1 MKLNRK
7 GYTLIELLAVV
18 VVIGLILGFATFG
31 IIKAYNNSKGKASD
45 ISEGSIIDAGET
57 YANEKTNDENY
68 WKNIIDKEEK
78 YFCVTIEELMNK
90 GLLDKKANIK
100 SDKFNIHS
108 YVLVKKNKVTS
119 VNSNGEI
126 LTDINSDDYKVCSGS
141 ISDEKI
147 ISYPKLDKGDSYTD
161 EIDAPFSDAITDSED
176 EITDR
181 VCMYGDSSANIKET
195 GTIEGNDCKLLGL
208 KQNSIYYLRVC
219 MKTSRGNY
227 LCSNTESRTT
237 KKIKEP
243 IITINNNVNI
253 EYKNDGINGEAG
265 YYFNSMIK
273 GTSNKDVQECTL
285 SNNIFTCQ
293 DGNTKEIKGFTWYKT
308 LDNNINITH
317 TENGNGKITAR
328 TLDKSNNMAE
338 AVKEISVYKIVFKK
352 GTADTIGGVA
362 TDIEKL
368 CTAEKSKT
376 CSVTSPSI
384 EKNGYEIIG
393 WNTSNSATT
402 SSWNVNT
409 SKSISA
415 NSTYYPITK
424 LNTYTVSYNANG
436 GSGAPASQ
444 TKTTNNNLTLSSVKP
459 TRVGY
464 TFQGWGTSSSATT
477 ATYQPGGTYSDN
489 KSITLYAVWKINK
502 VNIKFSTNSGTVQTS
517 STNASGKIYKWKQ
530 DSSGVVSRTAANG
543 STYSNP
549 FFTLKYGSSTDRDGL
564 PNYNNSKYLNIT
576 KTGHNAISGQEWK
589 CLSGCTLNGKVFNQ
603 ATVYKA
609 SDFCDA
615 SKGDCTVTLGV
626 NWVAST
632 YTITLDSQGAT
643 SSGTTKV
650 YYQYNTTKTING
662 TVCYYYTNSTLTNC
676 LSNGYNITKPTKTN
690 HTFSGYYTG
699 TNGSGTNYV
708 NSSGTFINNVYK
720 TTGNRT
726 LYAKWTVST
735 KNMYVNSDIGLNC
748 RLSPSTS
755 GTIKTAFVCGALITV
770 NADPTNGWYYVP
782 DSSCYS
788 SGEYLSTKKP
798 TNCPSSGGGSTG
810 GGTAGCGALCNC
822 KDGKIQLIGDCTDG
836 KAAPILKNYTCKNG
850 YLYTKGGAK
859 ACQ

>member
-1 MKLNRK
+1 MKLNKK
-7 GYTLIELLAVV
+7 GYTRIELLVV
-18 VVIGLILGFATFG
+18 IVVIGLILGFATFG

-68 WKNIIDKEEK
+68 WKNIIDKEDK

-237 KKIKEP
+237 KKIKDP

-265 YYFNSMIK
+265 YYFNSTIK

-376 CSVTSPSI
+376 CSVTSPSV

-409 SKSISA
+409 SKSIST

-517 STNASGKIYKWKQ
+517 STNASGNIYKWKQ

-549 FFTLKYGSSTDRDGL
+549 FFTLNYGSSTDRDGL
-564 PNYNNSKYLNIT
+564 PNYNNLKYLNIT

-726 LYAKWTVST
+726 LYAKWTLNT
-735 KNMYVNSDIGLNC
+735 KKMYVNDINGLYC
-748 RLSPSTS
+748 MSKSGGGERIRLFS
-755 GTIKTAFVCGALITV
+755 CGDVITV
-770 NADPTNGWYYVP
+770 KANSEPNGWYYVP
-782 DSSCYS
+782 NLGCYS
-788 SGEYLSTKKP
+788 SGEYLSDTL
-798 TNCPSSGGGSTG
+798 TVNCSGGTPSGS
-810 GGTAGCGALCNC
+810 GCGIPCSCNGE
-822 KDGKIQLIGDCTDG
+822 DLVFSSSCTADQ
-836 KAAPILKNYTCKNG
+836 KSYYMKKYYCRNG
-850 YLYTKGGAK
+850 YVYNRDNNQIASGCA
-859 ACQ
+859 

>member
-1 MKLNRK
+1 MKLNKK
-7 GYTLIELLAVV
+7 GYTLIELLVV
-18 VVIGLILGFATFG
+18 IVVIGLILGFATFG

-90 GLLDKKANIK
+90 GLLDKKADIK

-237 KKIKEP
+237 KKIKDP

-436 GSGAPASQ
+436 GSRAPASQ

-549 FFTLKYGSSTDRDGL
+549 FFTLKYGSSTNSDGL

-589 CLSGCTLNGKVFNQ
+589 CLSGCTLSGKVFNQ

-726 LYAKWTVST
+726 LYAKWTLNT
-735 KNMYVNSDIGLNC
+735 KKMYVNDINGLYC
-748 RLSPSTS
+748 MSKS
-755 GTIKTAFVCGALITV
+755 GGGERIKLFSCGDVITV
-770 NADPTNGWYYVP
+770 KANSEPNGWYYVP
-782 DSSCYS
+782 NLGCYS
-788 SGEYLSTKKP
+788 SGEYLSDTL
-798 TNCPSSGGGSTG
+798 TVNCSGGTPSGSGCGIPCSCNGEYLVFSSGC
-810 GGTAGCGALCNC
+810 TADQKSYYMKKYYCR
-822 KDGKIQLIGDCTDG
+822 
-836 KAAPILKNYTCKNG
+836 NG
-850 YLYTKGGAK
+850 YVYNRDNNQIASGCA
-859 ACQ
+859 

>member
-1 MKLNRK
+1 MKLNKK
-7 GYTLIELLAVV
+7 GYTLIELLVV
-18 VVIGLILGFATFG
+18 IVVIGLILGFATFG

-237 KKIKEP
+237 KKIKDP

-265 YYFNSMIK
+265 YYFNSTIK

-376 CSVTSPSI
+376 CSVTSPSV

-436 GSGAPASQ
+436 GSRAPASQ

-549 FFTLKYGSSTDRDGL
+549 FFTLNYGSSTNSDGL
-564 PNYNNSKYLNIT
+564 PNYNNLKYLNII

-589 CLSGCTLNGKVFNQ
+589 CLSGCTLSGKVFNQ

-676 LSNGYNITKPTKTN
+676 LSNGYDITKPTKTN

-726 LYAKWTVST
+726 LYAKWTLNT
-735 KNMYVNSDIGLNC
+735 KKMYVNDINGLYC
-748 RLSPSTS
+748 MSKS
-755 GTIKTAFVCGALITV
+755 GGGERIKLFSCGDVITV
-770 NADPTNGWYYVP
+770 KANSEPNGWYYVP
-782 DSSCYS
+782 NLGCYS
-788 SGEYLSTKKP
+788 SGEYLSDTL
-798 TNCPSSGGGSTG
+798 TVNCSGGTPSGSGCGIPCSCNGEYLVFSSGC
-810 GGTAGCGALCNC
+810 TADQKSYYMKKYYCR
-822 KDGKIQLIGDCTDG
+822 
-836 KAAPILKNYTCKNG
+836 NG
-850 YLYTKGGAK
+850 YVYNRDNNQIASGCA
-859 ACQ
+859 

>member
-1 MKLNRK
+1 MKLNKK
-7 GYTLIELLAVV
+7 GYTLIELLVV
-18 VVIGLILGFATFG
+18 IVVIGLILGFATFG

-265 YYFNSMIK
+265 YYFNSTIK

-293 DGNTKEIKGFTWYKT
+293 DVNTKEIKGFTWYKT

-352 GTADTIGGVA
+352 GTADTIDGVA

-477 ATYQPGGTYSDN
+477 ATYQPGGTYSNN

-549 FFTLKYGSSTDRDGL
+549 FFTLNYGSSTNSDGL

-589 CLSGCTLNGKVFNQ
+589 CLSGCTLSGKVFNQ

-726 LYAKWTVST
+726 LYAKWTLNT
-735 KNMYVNSDIGLNC
+735 KKMYVNDINGLYC
-748 RLSPSTS
+748 MSKS
-755 GTIKTAFVCGALITV
+755 GGGERIKLFSCGDVITV
-770 NADPTNGWYYVP
+770 KANSEPNGWYYVP
-782 DSSCYS
+782 NLGCYS
-788 SGEYLSTKKP
+788 SGEYLSDTL
-798 TNCPSSGGGSTG
+798 TVNCSGGTPSGS
-810 GGTAGCGALCNC
+810 GCGIPCSCN
-822 KDGKIQLIGDCTDG
+822 GEYLVFSSSCTAEQ
-836 KAAPILKNYTCKNG
+836 KSYYMKKYYCRNG
-850 YLYTKGGAK
+850 YVYNRDNNQIASGCA
-859 ACQ
+859 

>member
-1 MKLNRK
+1 MKLNKK
-7 GYTLIELLAVV
+7 GYTLIELLVV
-18 VVIGLILGFATFG
+18 IVVIGLILGFATFG

-237 KKIKEP
+237 KKIKDP

-273 GTSNKDVQECTL
+273 GTSDKDVQECIL

-517 STNASGKIYKWKQ
+517 STNASGNIYKWKQ

-690 HTFSGYYTG
+690 YTFSGYYTG

-726 LYAKWTVST
+726 LYAKWTLNT
-735 KNMYVNSDIGLNC
+735 KKMYVNDINGLYC
-748 RLSPSTS
+748 MSKS
-755 GTIKTAFVCGALITV
+755 GGGERIKLFSCGDVITV
-770 NADPTNGWYYVP
+770 KANSEPNGWYYVP
-782 DSSCYS
+782 NLGCYS
-788 SGEYLSTKKP
+788 SGEYLSDTL
-798 TNCPSSGGGSTG
+798 TVNCSGGTPSGSGCGIPCSCNGEYLVFSSGC
-810 GGTAGCGALCNC
+810 TADQKSYYMKKYYCR
-822 KDGKIQLIGDCTDG
+822 
-836 KAAPILKNYTCKNG
+836 NG
-850 YLYTKGGAK
+850 YVYNRDNNQIASGCA
-859 ACQ
+859 

>member
-1 MKLNRK
+1 MKLNKK
-7 GYTLIELLAVV
+7 GYTLIELLVV
-18 VVIGLILGFATFG
+18 IVVIGLILGFATFG

-161 EIDAPFSDAITDSED
+161 EIDVPFSDAITDSED

-237 KKIKEP
+237 KKIKDP

-265 YYFNSMIK
+265 YYFNSTIK

-328 TLDKSNNMAE
+328 TLDKSNNTAE

-376 CSVTSPSI
+376 CSVTSPSV

-436 GSGAPASQ
+436 GSRAPASQ

-549 FFTLKYGSSTDRDGL
+549 FFTLKYGSSTNSDGL

-589 CLSGCTLNGKVFNQ
+589 CLSGCTLSGKVFNQ

-676 LSNGYNITKPTKTN
+676 LSNGYDITKPTKTN

-726 LYAKWTVST
+726 LYAKWTLNT
-735 KNMYVNSDIGLNC
+735 KKMYVNDINGLYC
-748 RLSPSTS
+748 MSKS
-755 GTIKTAFVCGALITV
+755 GGGERIKLFSCGDVITV
-770 NADPTNGWYYVP
+770 KANSEPNGWYYVP
-782 DSSCYS
+782 NLGCYS
-788 SGEYLSTKKP
+788 SGEYLSDTL
-798 TNCPSSGGGSTG
+798 TVNCSGGTPSGSGCGIPCSCNGEYLVFSSGC
-810 GGTAGCGALCNC
+810 TADQKSYYMKKYYCR
-822 KDGKIQLIGDCTDG
+822 
-836 KAAPILKNYTCKNG
+836 NG
-850 YLYTKGGAK
+850 YVYNRDNNQIASGCA
-859 ACQ
+859 

>member
-18 VVIGLILGFATFG
+18 VVIGLVIGLSAYGVIT
-31 IIKAYNNSKGKASD
+31 AYNNSKGKATIISESSIKKSANVFSEEKANDSDRWID
-45 ISEGSIIDAGET
+45 ISSG
-57 YANEKTNDENY
+57 
-68 WKNIIDKEEK
+68 K
-78 YFCVTIEELMNK
+78 YFCTTIEELMNN

-108 YVLVKKNKVTS
+108 YIVIKKNKVTL
-119 VNSNGEI
+119 VNSDPRLLI
-126 LTDINSDDYKVCSGS
+126 SDNSEEEEYKVCTGN
-141 ISDEKI
+141 IKNEEIKT
-147 ISYPKLDKGDSYTD
+147 YPSLDTGTSYTD
-161 EIDAPFSDAITDSED
+161 EIRTPFTDGEAESS
-176 EITDR
+176 ITDR
-181 VCMYGDSSANIKET
+181 KCLYGDTSGSINKE
-195 GTIEGNDCKLLGL
+195 GKVVNNECVFDNL
-208 KQNSIYYLRVC
+208 KDDTDYYIRVC
-219 MKTSRGNY
+219 METEKNSTM
-227 LCSNTESRTT
+227 CSNTESRTT
-237 KKIKEP
+237 KKIKDP

-265 YYFNSMIK
+265 YYFNSTIK
-273 GTSNKDVQECTL
+273 GTSDKDVQECTL

-338 AVKEISVYKIVFKK
+338 AVKEISVYKIIFKK
-352 GTADTIGGVA
+352 GSADTIGGVA

-376 CSVTSPSI
+376 CSVVSPSI

-424 LNTYTVSYNANG
+424 LNTYTISYNANG

-464 TFQGWGTSSSATT
+464 TFRGWGTSSSATT

-502 VNIKFSTNSGTVQTS
+502 VNIKFSTNTGTVQTS
-517 STNASGKIYKWKQ
+517 STNASGNIYKWKQ

-549 FFTLKYGSSTDRDGL
+549 FFTLNYGSSTDSDGL

-576 KTGHNAISGQEWK
+576 KTGHNAVSGQEWK
-589 CLSGCTLNGKVFNQ
+589 CLSGCTLSGKVFNQ

-632 YTITLDSQGAT
+632 YTITLDNQGAT
-643 SSGTTKV
+643 TAGTTKV

-662 TVCYYYTNSTLTNC
+662 MVCYYYTNSTLTNC
-676 LSNGYNITKPTKTN
+676 LSNGYDITKPTKAGY
-690 HTFSGYYTG
+690 TFNGYYTG

-708 NSSGTFINNVYK
+708 DSSGTFINNVYK
-720 TTGNRT
+720 TTDNRT
-726 LYAKWTVST
+726 LYAKWTLNT
-735 KNMYVNSDIGLNC
+735 KKMYVNDAAGLYC
-748 RLSPSTS
+748 MSKPGGGER
-755 GTIKTAFVCGALITV
+755 IKLFSCGDVITV
-770 NADPTNGWYYVP
+770 KAKSEDNGWYYVP
-782 DSSCYS
+782 GSKCYS
-788 SGEYLSTKKP
+788 SGTYLSDTLTVSCSGGNP
-798 TNCPSSGGGSTG
+798 SGNGCGIPCTCNSSGGLIFSSSC
-810 GGTAGCGALCNC
+810 TADQINYYMKKYYCRNGNVYNRDNNQIASGCA
-822 KDGKIQLIGDCTDG
+822 
-836 KAAPILKNYTCKNG
+836 
-850 YLYTKGGAK
+850 
-859 ACQ
+859 

>member
-1 MKLNRK
+1 MKLNKK
-7 GYTLIELLAVV
+7 GYTLIELLVVV
-18 VVIGLILGFATFG
+18 VVIGLVIGLSAYGVIT
-31 IIKAYNNSKGKASD
+31 AYNNSKGKASD

-68 WKNIIDKEEK
+68 WKNIIDKEDK

-464 TFQGWGTSSSATT
+464 TFRGWGTSSSATT

-549 FFTLKYGSSTDRDGL
+549 FFTLKYGSSTNSDGL

-589 CLSGCTLNGKVFNQ
+589 CLSGCTLSGKVFNQ

-690 HTFSGYYTG
+690 YTFSGYYTG

-726 LYAKWTVST
+726 LYAKWTLNT
-735 KNMYVNSDIGLNC
+735 KKMYVNDINGLYC
-748 RLSPSTS
+748 MSKS
-755 GTIKTAFVCGALITV
+755 GGGERIKLFSCGDVITV
-770 NADPTNGWYYVP
+770 KANSEPNGWYYVP
-782 DSSCYS
+782 NLGCYS
-788 SGEYLSTKKP
+788 SGEYLSDTL
-798 TNCPSSGGGSTG
+798 TVNCSGGTPSGSGCGIPCSCNGEYLVFSSGC
-810 GGTAGCGALCNC
+810 TADQKSYYMKKYYCR
-822 KDGKIQLIGDCTDG
+822 
-836 KAAPILKNYTCKNG
+836 NG
-850 YLYTKGGAK
+850 YVYNRDNNQIASGCA
-859 ACQ
+859 

>member
-1 MKLNRK
+1 MKLNKK
-7 GYTLIELLAVV
+7 GYTLIELLVV
-18 VVIGLILGFATFG
+18 IVVIGLILGFATFG

-237 KKIKEP
+237 KKIKDP

-265 YYFNSMIK
+265 YYFNSTIK

-368 CTAEKSKT
+368 CTAEKSNT

-517 STNASGKIYKWKQ
+517 STNASGNIYKWKQ

-549 FFTLKYGSSTDRDGL
+549 FFTLKYGSSTNSDGL

-589 CLSGCTLNGKVFNQ
+589 CLSGCTLSGKVFNQ

-726 LYAKWTVST
+726 LYAKWTLNT
-735 KNMYVNSDIGLNC
+735 KKMYVNDINGLYC
-748 RLSPSTS
+748 MSKSGGGERIRLFS
-755 GTIKTAFVCGALITV
+755 CGSVITV
-770 NADPTNGWYYVP
+770 KANSEPNGWYYVP
-782 DSSCYS
+782 NLGCYS
-788 SGEYLSTKKP
+788 SGEYLSDTL
-798 TNCPSSGGGSTG
+798 TVNCSGGTPSGSGCGIPCSCNGEYLVFSSGC
-810 GGTAGCGALCNC
+810 TADQKSYYMKKYYCR
-822 KDGKIQLIGDCTDG
+822 
-836 KAAPILKNYTCKNG
+836 NG
-850 YLYTKGGAK
+850 YVYNRDNNQIASGCA
-859 ACQ
+859 

>member
-18 VVIGLILGFATFG
+18 VVIGLVIGLSAYGVIT
-31 IIKAYNNSKGKASD
+31 AYNNSKGKATIISESSIKKSANVFSEEKANDSDRWID
-45 ISEGSIIDAGET
+45 ISSG
-57 YANEKTNDENY
+57 
-68 WKNIIDKEEK
+68 K
-78 YFCVTIEELMNK
+78 YFCTTIEELMNN

-108 YVLVKKNKVTS
+108 YIVIKKNKVTL
-119 VNSNGEI
+119 VNSDPRLLI
-126 LTDINSDDYKVCSGS
+126 SDNSEEEEYKVCTGN
-141 ISDEKI
+141 IKNEEIKT
-147 ISYPKLDKGDSYTD
+147 YPSLDTGTSYTD
-161 EIDAPFSDAITDSED
+161 EIRTPFTDGEAESS
-176 EITDR
+176 ITDR
-181 VCMYGDSSANIKET
+181 KCLYGDTSGSINKE
-195 GTIEGNDCKLLGL
+195 GKVVNNECVFDNL
-208 KQNSIYYLRVC
+208 KDDTDYYIRVC
-219 MKTSRGNY
+219 METEKNSTM
-227 LCSNTESRTT
+227 CSNTESRTT
-237 KKIKEP
+237 KKIKDP

-265 YYFNSMIK
+265 YYFNSTIK
-273 GTSNKDVQECTL
+273 GTSDKDVQECTL

-338 AVKEISVYKIVFKK
+338 AVKEISVYKTIFKK
-352 GTADTIGGVA
+352 GSADTIGGVA

-376 CSVTSPSI
+376 CSVVSPSI

-424 LNTYTVSYNANG
+424 LNTYTISYNANG

-502 VNIKFSTNSGTVQTS
+502 VNIKFSTNTGTVQTS
-517 STNASGKIYKWKQ
+517 STNASGNIYKWKQ

-549 FFTLKYGSSTDRDGL
+549 FFTLNYGSSTDSDGL

-576 KTGHNAISGQEWK
+576 KTGHNAVSGQEWK
-589 CLSGCTLNGKVFNQ
+589 CLSGCTLSGKVFNQ

-632 YTITLDSQGAT
+632 YTITLDNQGAT
-643 SSGTTKV
+643 TAGTTKV

-662 TVCYYYTNSTLTNC
+662 MVCYYYTNSTLTNC
-676 LSNGYNITKPTKTN
+676 LSNGYDITKPTKAGY
-690 HTFSGYYTG
+690 TFNGYYTG

-708 NSSGTFINNVYK
+708 DSSGTFINNVYK
-720 TTGNRT
+720 TTDNRT
-726 LYAKWTVST
+726 LYAKWTLNT
-735 KNMYVNSDIGLNC
+735 KKMYVNDAAGLYC
-748 RLSPSTS
+748 MSKPGGGER
-755 GTIKTAFVCGALITV
+755 IKLFSCGDVITV
-770 NADPTNGWYYVP
+770 KAKSEDNGWYYVP
-782 DSSCYS
+782 GSKCYS
-788 SGEYLSTKKP
+788 SGTYLSDTLTVSCSGGNP
-798 TNCPSSGGGSTG
+798 SGNGCGIPCTCNSSGGLIFSSSC
-810 GGTAGCGALCNC
+810 TADQINYYMKKYYCRNGNVYNRDNNQIASGCA
-822 KDGKIQLIGDCTDG
+822 
-836 KAAPILKNYTCKNG
+836 
-850 YLYTKGGAK
+850 
-859 ACQ
+859 

>member
-1 MKLNRK
+1 MKLNKK
-7 GYTLIELLAVV
+7 GYTLIELLVV
-18 VVIGLILGFATFG
+18 IVVIGLILGFATFG

-68 WKNIIDKEEK
+68 WKNIIDKEDK

-161 EIDAPFSDAITDSED
+161 EIDVPFSDAITDSED

-195 GTIEGNDCKLLGL
+195 GTIEGNNCKLLGL

-219 MKTSRGNY
+219 MKTSRGSY

-253 EYKNDGINGEAG
+253 EYKNDGINREAG
-265 YYFNSMIK
+265 YYFNSTIK

-338 AVKEISVYKIVFKK
+338 AVKEISVYKIIFKK
-352 GTADTIGGVA
+352 GSADTIGGVA

-376 CSVTSPSI
+376 CSVTSPSV

-424 LNTYTVSYNANG
+424 LNTYTISYNANG

-549 FFTLKYGSSTDRDGL
+549 FFTLNYGSSTNSDGL

-589 CLSGCTLNGKVFNQ
+589 CLSGCSTNGKLFNQ
-603 ATVYKA
+603 DPVYQA

-615 SKGDCTVTLGV
+615 SND
-626 NWVAST
+626 
-632 YTITLDSQGAT
+632 D
-643 SSGTTKV
+643 
-650 YYQYNTTKTING
+650 
-662 TVCYYYTNSTLTNC
+662 
-676 LSNGYNITKPTKTN
+676 
-690 HTFSGYYTG
+690 
-699 TNGSGTNYV
+699 
-708 NSSGTFINNVYK
+708 
-720 TTGNRT
+720 
-726 LYAKWTVST
+726 
-735 KNMYVNSDIGLNC
+735 
-748 RLSPSTS
+748 
-755 GTIKTAFVCGALITV
+755 
-770 NADPTNGWYYVP
+770 
-782 DSSCYS
+782 
-788 SGEYLSTKKP
+788 
-798 TNCPSSGGGSTG
+798 
-810 GGTAGCGALCNC
+810 
-822 KDGKIQLIGDCTDG
+822 
-836 KAAPILKNYTCKNG
+836 
-850 YLYTKGGAK
+850 
-859 ACQ
+859 

>member
-1 MKLNRK
+1 MKLNKK
-7 GYTLIELLAVV
+7 GYTLIELLVV
-18 VVIGLILGFATFG
+18 IVVIGLILGFATFG

-68 WKNIIDKEEK
+68 WKNIIDKEDK

-237 KKIKEP
+237 KKIKDP

-265 YYFNSMIK
+265 YYFNSTIK
-273 GTSNKDVQECTL
+273 GTSDKDVQECTL

-352 GTADTIGGVA
+352 GTADTIDGVA

-376 CSVTSPSI
+376 CSVTSPSV

-409 SKSISA
+409 SKSIST

-477 ATYQPGGTYSDN
+477 ATYQPGGTYSNN

-517 STNASGKIYKWKQ
+517 STNASGNIYKWKQ

-726 LYAKWTVST
+726 LYAKWTLNT
-735 KNMYVNSDIGLNC
+735 KKMYVNDINGLYC
-748 RLSPSTS
+748 MSKSGGGERIRLFS
-755 GTIKTAFVCGALITV
+755 CGDVITV
-770 NADPTNGWYYVP
+770 KANSEPNGWYYVP
-782 DSSCYS
+782 NLGCYS
-788 SGEYLSTKKP
+788 SGEYLSDTL
-798 TNCPSSGGGSTG
+798 TVNCSGGTPSGS
-810 GGTAGCGALCNC
+810 GCGIPCSCNGE
-822 KDGKIQLIGDCTDG
+822 DLVFSSSCTADQ
-836 KAAPILKNYTCKNG
+836 KSYYMKKYYCRNG
-850 YLYTKGGAK
+850 YVYNRDNNQIASGCA
-859 ACQ
+859 

>member
-18 VVIGLILGFATFG
+18 VVIGLVIGLSAYGVIT
-31 IIKAYNNSKGKASD
+31 AYNNSKGKATIISESSIKKSASVFSEEKANDSDRWID
-45 ISEGSIIDAGET
+45 ISSG
-57 YANEKTNDENY
+57 
-68 WKNIIDKEEK
+68 K
-78 YFCVTIEELMNK
+78 YFCTTIEELMNN
-90 GLLDKKANIK
+90 GLLDKKAKLEGNNVK
-100 SDKFNIHS
+100 KYS
-108 YVLVKKNKVTS
+108 YIVIKKNKVTL
-119 VNSNGEI
+119 VNSDPRLLI
-126 LTDINSDDYKVCSGS
+126 SDNSEEEEYKVCTGN
-141 ISDEKI
+141 IKNEEIKT
-147 ISYPKLDKGDSYTD
+147 YPSLDTGTSYTD
-161 EIDAPFSDAITDSED
+161 EIRTPFTDGEAESS
-176 EITDR
+176 ITDR
-181 VCMYGDSSANIKET
+181 KCLYGDTSGSINKE
-195 GTIEGNDCKLLGL
+195 GKVVNNECVFDNL
-208 KQNSIYYLRVC
+208 KDDTDYYIRVC
-219 MKTSRGNY
+219 METEKNSTM
-227 LCSNTESRTT
+227 CSNTESRTT
-237 KKIKEP
+237 KKIKDP

-253 EYKNDGINGEAG
+253 EYKNDGINGETG
-265 YYFNSMIK
+265 YYFNSTIK
-273 GTSNKDVQECTL
+273 GTSDKDVQECTL

-409 SKSISA
+409 SKSIST

-464 TFQGWGTSSSATT
+464 TFRGWGTSSSATT

-549 FFTLKYGSSTDRDGL
+549 FFTLKYGSSTNSDGL

-589 CLSGCTLNGKVFNQ
+589 CLSGCTLSGKVFNQ

-690 HTFSGYYTG
+690 YTFSGYYTD

-770 NADPTNGWYYVP
+770 NADPTNGWYYVQ
-782 DSSCYS
+782 DSGCYS
-788 SGEYLSTKKP
+788 SGEYLSTTKP

>member
-1 MKLNRK
+1 MKLNKK
-7 GYTLIELLAVV
+7 GYTLIELLVV
-18 VVIGLILGFATFG
+18 IVVIGLILGFATFG

-237 KKIKEP
+237 KKIKDP

-338 AVKEISVYKIVFKK
+338 AAKEISVYKIVFKK

-549 FFTLKYGSSTDRDGL
+549 FFTLKYGSSTNSDGL

-589 CLSGCTLNGKVFNQ
+589 CLSGCTLSGKVFNQ

-690 HTFSGYYTG
+690 YTFSGYYTG

-726 LYAKWTVST
+726 LYAKWTLNT
-735 KNMYVNSDIGLNC
+735 KKMYVNDINGLYC
-748 RLSPSTS
+748 MSKSGGGERIRLFS
-755 GTIKTAFVCGALITV
+755 CGSVITV
-770 NADPTNGWYYVP
+770 KANSEPNGWYYVP
-782 DSSCYS
+782 NLGCYS
-788 SGEYLSTKKP
+788 SGEYLSDTL
-798 TNCPSSGGGSTG
+798 TVNCSGGTPSGSGCGIPCSCNGEYLVFSSGC
-810 GGTAGCGALCNC
+810 TADQKSYYMKKYYCR
-822 KDGKIQLIGDCTDG
+822 
-836 KAAPILKNYTCKNG
+836 NG
-850 YLYTKGGAK
+850 YVYNRDNNQIASGCA
-859 ACQ
+859 

>member
-1 MKLNRK
+1 MKLNKK
-7 GYTLIELLAVV
+7 GYTLIELLVV
-18 VVIGLILGFATFG
+18 IVVIGLILGFATFG

-237 KKIKEP
+237 KKIKDP

-265 YYFNSMIK
+265 YYFNSTIK
-273 GTSNKDVQECTL
+273 GTSDKDVQECTL

-338 AVKEISVYKIVFKK
+338 SVKEISVYKIIFKK
-352 GTADTIGGVA
+352 GTADTIDGVA

-376 CSVTSPSI
+376 CSVTSPSV

-549 FFTLKYGSSTDRDGL
+549 FFTLKYGSSTNSDGL

-589 CLSGCTLNGKVFNQ
+589 CLSGCTLSGKVFNQ

-676 LSNGYNITKPTKTN
+676 LSNGYDITKPTKTN

-726 LYAKWTVST
+726 LYAKWTLNT
-735 KNMYVNSDIGLNC
+735 KKMYVNDINGLYC
-748 RLSPSTS
+748 MSKS
-755 GTIKTAFVCGALITV
+755 GGGERIKLFSCGDVITV
-770 NADPTNGWYYVP
+770 KANSEPNGWYYVP
-782 DSSCYS
+782 NLGCYS
-788 SGEYLSTKKP
+788 SGEYLSDTL
-798 TNCPSSGGGSTG
+798 TVNCSGGTPSGSGCGIPCSCNGEYLVFSSGC
-810 GGTAGCGALCNC
+810 TADQKSYYMKKYYCR
-822 KDGKIQLIGDCTDG
+822 
-836 KAAPILKNYTCKNG
+836 NG
-850 YLYTKGGAK
+850 YVYNRDNNQIASGCA
-859 ACQ
+859 

>member
-1 MKLNRK
+1 MKLNKK
-7 GYTLIELLAVV
+7 GYTLIELLVV
-18 VVIGLILGFATFG
+18 IVVIGLILGFATFG

-161 EIDAPFSDAITDSED
+161 EIEAPFSDAITDSED

-328 TLDKSNNMAE
+328 TLDKSNNMDE

-352 GTADTIGGVA
+352 GSADTIGGVA

-436 GSGAPASQ
+436 GSRAPASQ

-464 TFQGWGTSSSATT
+464 TFRGWGTSSSATT

-589 CLSGCTLNGKVFNQ
+589 CLSGCTLSGKVFNQ

-726 LYAKWTVST
+726 LYAKWTLNT
-735 KNMYVNSDIGLNC
+735 KKMYVNDINGLYC
-748 RLSPSTS
+748 MSKSGGGERIRLFS
-755 GTIKTAFVCGALITV
+755 CGSVITV
-770 NADPTNGWYYVP
+770 KANSEPNGWYYVP
-782 DSSCYS
+782 NLGCYS
-788 SGEYLSTKKP
+788 SGEYLSDTL
-798 TNCPSSGGGSTG
+798 TVNCSGGTPSGSGCGIPCSCNGEYLVFSSGC
-810 GGTAGCGALCNC
+810 TADQKSYYMKKYYCR
-822 KDGKIQLIGDCTDG
+822 
-836 KAAPILKNYTCKNG
+836 NG
-850 YLYTKGGAK
+850 YVYNRDNNQIASGCA
-859 ACQ
+859 

>member
-1 MKLNRK
+1 MKLNKK
-7 GYTLIELLAVV
+7 GYTLIELLVV
-18 VVIGLILGFATFG
+18 IVVIGLILGFATFG

-589 CLSGCTLNGKVFNQ
+589 CLSGCTLSGKVFNQ

-726 LYAKWTVST
+726 LYAKWTLNT
-735 KNMYVNSDIGLNC
+735 KKMYVNDINGLYC
-748 RLSPSTS
+748 MSKS
-755 GTIKTAFVCGALITV
+755 GGGERIKLFSCGDVITV
-770 NADPTNGWYYVP
+770 KANSEPNGWYYVP
-782 DSSCYS
+782 NLGCYS
-788 SGEYLSTKKP
+788 SGEYLSDTL
-798 TNCPSSGGGSTG
+798 TVNCSGGTPSGSGCGIPCSCNGEYLVFSSGC
-810 GGTAGCGALCNC
+810 TADQKSYYMKKYYCR
-822 KDGKIQLIGDCTDG
+822 
-836 KAAPILKNYTCKNG
+836 NG
-850 YLYTKGGAK
+850 YVYNRDNNQIASGCA
-859 ACQ
+859 

>member
-1 MKLNRK
+1 MKLNKK
-7 GYTLIELLAVV
+7 GYTLIELLVV
-18 VVIGLILGFATFG
+18 IVVIGLILGFATFG

-338 AVKEISVYKIVFKK
+338 AVKEISVYKIIFKK
-352 GTADTIGGVA
+352 GSADTIGGVA

-376 CSVTSPSI
+376 CSVTSPSV

-409 SKSISA
+409 SKSIST

-589 CLSGCTLNGKVFNQ
+589 CLSGCTLSGKVFNQ

-726 LYAKWTVST
+726 LYAKWTLNT
-735 KNMYVNSDIGLNC
+735 KKMYVNDINGLYC
-748 RLSPSTS
+748 MSKSGGGERIRLFS
-755 GTIKTAFVCGALITV
+755 CGSVITV
-770 NADPTNGWYYVP
+770 KANSEPNGWYYVP
-782 DSSCYS
+782 NLGCYS
-788 SGEYLSTKKP
+788 SGEYLSDTL
-798 TNCPSSGGGSTG
+798 TVNCSGGTPSGSGCGIPCSCNGEYLVFSSGC
-810 GGTAGCGALCNC
+810 TADQKSYYMKKYYCR
-822 KDGKIQLIGDCTDG
+822 
-836 KAAPILKNYTCKNG
+836 NG
-850 YLYTKGGAK
+850 YVYNRDNNQIASGCA
-859 ACQ
+859 

>member
-1 MKLNRK
+1 
-7 GYTLIELLAVV
+7 
-18 VVIGLILGFATFG
+18 
-31 IIKAYNNSKGKASD
+31 
-45 ISEGSIIDAGET
+45 
-57 YANEKTNDENY
+57 
-68 WKNIIDKEEK
+68 
-78 YFCVTIEELMNK
+78 
-90 GLLDKKANIK
+90 
-100 SDKFNIHS
+100 
-108 YVLVKKNKVTS
+108 
-119 VNSNGEI
+119 
-126 LTDINSDDYKVCSGS
+126 
-141 ISDEKI
+141 
-147 ISYPKLDKGDSYTD
+147 
-161 EIDAPFSDAITDSED
+161 
-176 EITDR
+176 
-181 VCMYGDSSANIKET
+181 MYGDSSANIKET

-237 KKIKEP
+237 KKIKDP

-265 YYFNSMIK
+265 YYFNSTIK

-376 CSVTSPSI
+376 CSVTSPSV

-409 SKSISA
+409 SKTIST

-436 GSGAPASQ
+436 GSRAPASQ

-517 STNASGKIYKWKQ
+517 STNASGNIYKWKQ

-726 LYAKWTVST
+726 LYAKWTLNT
-735 KNMYVNSDIGLNC
+735 KKMYVNDINGLYC
-748 RLSPSTS
+748 MSKSGGGERIRLFS
-755 GTIKTAFVCGALITV
+755 CGDVITV
-770 NADPTNGWYYVP
+770 KANSEPNGWYYVP
-782 DSSCYS
+782 NLGCYS
-788 SGEYLSTKKP
+788 SGEYLSDTL
-798 TNCPSSGGGSTG
+798 TVNCSGGTPSGS
-810 GGTAGCGALCNC
+810 GCGIPCSCNGE
-822 KDGKIQLIGDCTDG
+822 DLVFSSSCTADQ
-836 KAAPILKNYTCKNG
+836 KSYYMKKYYCRNG
-850 YLYTKGGAK
+850 YVYNRDNNQIASGCA
-859 ACQ
+859 

>member
-18 VVIGLILGFATFG
+18 VVIGLVIGLSAYGVIT
-31 IIKAYNNSKGKASD
+31 AYNNSKGKATIISESSIKKSASVFSEEKANDSDRWID
-45 ISEGSIIDAGET
+45 ISSG
-57 YANEKTNDENY
+57 
-68 WKNIIDKEEK
+68 K
-78 YFCVTIEELMNK
+78 YFCTTIEELMNN
-90 GLLDKKANIK
+90 GLLDKKAKLEGNNVK
-100 SDKFNIHS
+100 KYS
-108 YVLVKKNKVTS
+108 YIVIKKNKVTL
-119 VNSNGEI
+119 VNSDPRLLI
-126 LTDINSDDYKVCSGS
+126 SDNSEEEEYKVCTGN
-141 ISDEKI
+141 IKNEEIKT
-147 ISYPKLDKGDSYTD
+147 YPSLDTGTSYTD
-161 EIDAPFSDAITDSED
+161 EIRTPFTDGEAESS
-176 EITDR
+176 ITDR
-181 VCMYGDSSANIKET
+181 KCLYGDTSGIINKE
-195 GTIEGNDCKLLGL
+195 GKVVNNECVFDNL
-208 KQNSIYYLRVC
+208 KDDTDYYIRVC
-219 MKTSRGNY
+219 METEKNSTM
-227 LCSNTESRTT
+227 CSNTESRTT

-265 YYFNSMIK
+265 YYFNSTIK
-273 GTSNKDVQECTL
+273 GTSDKDVQECTL

-293 DGNTKEIKGFTWYKT
+293 DGNTNEIKEFTWYKT

-376 CSVTSPSI
+376 CSVTSPSV

-409 SKSISA
+409 SKSIST

-436 GSGAPASQ
+436 GSRAPASQ

-517 STNASGKIYKWKQ
+517 STNASGNIYKWKQ

-589 CLSGCTLNGKVFNQ
+589 CLSGCTLSGKVFNQ

-690 HTFSGYYTG
+690 HTFRGYYTG

-726 LYAKWTVST
+726 LYAKWTLNT
-735 KNMYVNSDIGLNC
+735 KKMYVNDINGLYC
-748 RLSPSTS
+748 MSKS
-755 GTIKTAFVCGALITV
+755 GGGERIKLFSCGDVITV
-770 NADPTNGWYYVP
+770 KANSEPNGWYYVP
-782 DSSCYS
+782 NLGCYS
-788 SGEYLSTKKP
+788 SGEYLSDTLSV
-798 TNCPSSGGGSTG
+798 NCSGGTPSGS
-810 GGTAGCGALCNC
+810 GCGIPCSCN
-822 KDGKIQLIGDCTDG
+822 GEYLVFSSSCTADQ
-836 KAAPILKNYTCKNG
+836 KSYYMKKYYCRNG
-850 YLYTKGGAK
+850 YVYNRDNNQIASGCA
-859 ACQ
+859 

>member
-1 MKLNRK
+1 MKLNKK
-7 GYTLIELLAVV
+7 GYTLIELLVV
-18 VVIGLILGFATFG
+18 IVVIGLILGFATFG

-237 KKIKEP
+237 KKIKDP

-273 GTSNKDVQECTL
+273 GTSDKDVQECTL

-409 SKSISA
+409 SKSIST

-549 FFTLKYGSSTDRDGL
+549 FFTLKYGSSTNSDGL

-589 CLSGCTLNGKVFNQ
+589 CLSGCTLSGKVFNQ

-726 LYAKWTVST
+726 LYAKWTLNT
-735 KNMYVNSDIGLNC
+735 KKMYVNDINGLYC
-748 RLSPSTS
+748 MSKS
-755 GTIKTAFVCGALITV
+755 GGGERIKLFSCGDVITV
-770 NADPTNGWYYVP
+770 KANSEPNGWYYVP
-782 DSSCYS
+782 NLGCYS
-788 SGEYLSTKKP
+788 SGEYLSDTL
-798 TNCPSSGGGSTG
+798 TVNCSGGTPSGSGCGIPCSCNGEYLVFSSGC
-810 GGTAGCGALCNC
+810 TADQKSYYMKKYYCR
-822 KDGKIQLIGDCTDG
+822 
-836 KAAPILKNYTCKNG
+836 NG
-850 YLYTKGGAK
+850 YVYNRDNNQIASGCA
-859 ACQ
+859 

>member
-1 MKLNRK
+1 MKLNKK
-7 GYTLIELLAVV
+7 GYTLIELLVV
-18 VVIGLILGFATFG
+18 IVVIGLILGFATFG

-68 WKNIIDKEEK
+68 WKNIIDKEDK

-328 TLDKSNNMAE
+328 TLDKSNNMDE

-409 SKSISA
+409 SKSIST

-517 STNASGKIYKWKQ
+517 STNASGNIYKWKQ

-549 FFTLKYGSSTDRDGL
+549 FFTLKYGSSTNSDGL

-589 CLSGCTLNGKVFNQ
+589 CLSGCTLSGKVFNQ

-726 LYAKWTVST
+726 LYAKWTLNT
-735 KNMYVNSDIGLNC
+735 KKMYVNDINGLYC
-748 RLSPSTS
+748 MSKS
-755 GTIKTAFVCGALITV
+755 GGGERIKLFSCGDVITV
-770 NADPTNGWYYVP
+770 KANSEPNGWYYVP
-782 DSSCYS
+782 NLGCYS
-788 SGEYLSTKKP
+788 SGEYLSDTL
-798 TNCPSSGGGSTG
+798 TVNCSGGTPSGSGCGIPCSCNGEYLVFSSGC
-810 GGTAGCGALCNC
+810 TADQKSYYMKKYYCR
-822 KDGKIQLIGDCTDG
+822 
-836 KAAPILKNYTCKNG
+836 NG
-850 YLYTKGGAK
+850 YVYNRDNNQIASGCA
-859 ACQ
+859 

>member
-7 GYTLIELLAVV
+7 GYTLIELLAVI
-18 VVIGLILGFATFG
+18 VVIGLVIGLSAYGVIT
-31 IIKAYNNSKGKASD
+31 AYNNSKGEATIISESSIKKSANVFSEEKANDSDRWID
-45 ISEGSIIDAGET
+45 ISSG
-57 YANEKTNDENY
+57 
-68 WKNIIDKEEK
+68 K
-78 YFCVTIEELMNK
+78 YFCTTIEELMNN

-108 YVLVKKNKVTS
+108 YIVIKKNKVTL
-119 VNSNGEI
+119 VNSDPRLLI
-126 LTDINSDDYKVCSGS
+126 SDNSEEEEYKVCTGN
-141 ISDEKI
+141 IKNEEIKT
-147 ISYPKLDKGDSYTD
+147 YPSLDTGTSYTD
-161 EIDAPFSDAITDSED
+161 EIRTPFTDGEAESS
-176 EITDR
+176 ITDR
-181 VCMYGDSSANIKET
+181 KCLYGDTSGSINKE
-195 GTIEGNDCKLLGL
+195 GKVVNNECVFDNL
-208 KQNSIYYLRVC
+208 KDDTDYYIRVC
-219 MKTSRGNY
+219 METEKNSTM
-227 LCSNTESRTT
+227 CSNTESRTT
-237 KKIKEP
+237 KKIKDP

-265 YYFNSMIK
+265 YYFNSTIK
-273 GTSNKDVQECTL
+273 GISDKDVQECTL

-338 AVKEISVYKIVFKK
+338 AVKEISVYKIIFKK
-352 GTADTIGGVA
+352 GSADTIGGVT

-376 CSVTSPSI
+376 CSAVSPSI

-424 LNTYTVSYNANG
+424 LNTYTISYNANG

-517 STNASGKIYKWKQ
+517 STNASGNIYKWKQ

-549 FFTLKYGSSTDRDGL
+549 FFTLKYGSSTNSDGL

-589 CLSGCTLNGKVFNQ
+589 CLSGCTLSGKVFNQ

-615 SKGDCTVTLGV
+615 SKRDCTVTLGV

-632 YTITLDSQGAT
+632 YTITLDNQDAT
-643 SSGTTKV
+643 TAGTTKV

-662 TVCYYYTNSTLTNC
+662 TVCYYYTNSILTNC
-676 LSNGYNITKPTKTN
+676 LSSGYDIIKPTKAGY
-690 HTFSGYYTG
+690 TFNGYYTG

-708 NSSGTFINNVYK
+708 DSSGTFINNVYK
-720 TTGNRT
+720 TTDNRT
-726 LYAKWTVST
+726 LYAKWTLNT
-735 KNMYVNSDIGLNC
+735 KKMYVNDAAGLYC
-748 RLSPSTS
+748 MSKPGGGER
-755 GTIKTAFVCGALITV
+755 IKLFSCGDVITV
-770 NADPTNGWYYVP
+770 KAKSEDNRWYYVP
-782 DSSCYS
+782 GSKCYS
-788 SGEYLSTKKP
+788 SGTYLSDTLTVSCSGGNP
-798 TNCPSSGGGSTG
+798 SGNGCGIPCTCNSSGGLIFSSSC
-810 GGTAGCGALCNC
+810 TADQINYYMKKYYCRNGNVYNRDNNQIASGCA
-822 KDGKIQLIGDCTDG
+822 
-836 KAAPILKNYTCKNG
+836 
-850 YLYTKGGAK
+850 
-859 ACQ
+859 

>member
-1 MKLNRK
+1 MKLNKK
-7 GYTLIELLAVV
+7 GYTLIELLVV
-18 VVIGLILGFATFG
+18 IVVIGLILGFATFG

-237 KKIKEP
+237 KKIKDP

-265 YYFNSMIK
+265 YYFNSTIK
-273 GTSNKDVQECTL
+273 GTSDKDVQECTL

-338 AVKEISVYKIVFKK
+338 AAKEISVYKIVFKK
-352 GTADTIGGVA
+352 GSADTIGGVA

-589 CLSGCTLNGKVFNQ
+589 CLSGCTLSGKVFNQ

-690 HTFSGYYTG
+690 YTFSGYYTG

-726 LYAKWTVST
+726 LYAKWTLNT
-735 KNMYVNSDIGLNC
+735 MKMYVNDINGLYC
-748 RLSPSTS
+748 MSKS
-755 GTIKTAFVCGALITV
+755 GGGERIKLFSCGDVITV
-770 NADPTNGWYYVP
+770 KANSEPNGWYYVP
-782 DSSCYS
+782 NLGCYS
-788 SGEYLSTKKP
+788 SGEYLSDTL
-798 TNCPSSGGGSTG
+798 TVNCSGGTPSGS
-810 GGTAGCGALCNC
+810 GCGIPCSCNGE
-822 KDGKIQLIGDCTDG
+822 DLVFSSSCTAEQ
-836 KAAPILKNYTCKNG
+836 KSYYMKKYYCRNG
-850 YLYTKGGAK
+850 YVYNRDNNQIASGCA
-859 ACQ
+859 

>member
-1 MKLNRK
+1 MKLNKK
-7 GYTLIELLAVV
+7 GYTLIELLVV
-18 VVIGLILGFATFG
+18 IVVIGLILGFATFG

-161 EIDAPFSDAITDSED
+161 EIDVPFSDAITDSED

-237 KKIKEP
+237 KKIKDP

-273 GTSNKDVQECTL
+273 GTSDKDVQECTL

-338 AVKEISVYKIVFKK
+338 SVKEISVYKIVFKK
-352 GTADTIGGVA
+352 GTADTIDGVA

-376 CSVTSPSI
+376 CSVTSPSV

-409 SKSISA
+409 SKSIST

-549 FFTLKYGSSTDRDGL
+549 FFTLKYGSSTNSDGL

-589 CLSGCTLNGKVFNQ
+589 CLSGCTLSGKVFNQ

-726 LYAKWTVST
+726 LYAKWTLNT
-735 KNMYVNSDIGLNC
+735 KKMYVNDINGLYC
-748 RLSPSTS
+748 MSKS
-755 GTIKTAFVCGALITV
+755 GGGERIKLFSCGDVITV
-770 NADPTNGWYYVP
+770 KANSEPNGWYYVP
-782 DSSCYS
+782 NLGCYS
-788 SGEYLSTKKP
+788 SGEYLSDTL
-798 TNCPSSGGGSTG
+798 TVNCSGGTPSGSGCGIPCSCNGEYLVFSSGC
-810 GGTAGCGALCNC
+810 TADQKSYYMKKYYCR
-822 KDGKIQLIGDCTDG
+822 
-836 KAAPILKNYTCKNG
+836 NG
-850 YLYTKGGAK
+850 YVYNRDNNQIASGCA
-859 ACQ
+859 

>member
-1 MKLNRK
+1 MKLNKK
-7 GYTLIELLAVV
+7 GYTLIELLVV
-18 VVIGLILGFATFG
+18 IVVIGLILGFATFG

-237 KKIKEP
+237 KKIKDP

-265 YYFNSMIK
+265 YYFNSTIK

-338 AVKEISVYKIVFKK
+338 SVKEISVYKIVFKK

-549 FFTLKYGSSTDRDGL
+549 FFTLKYGSSTNSDGL

-589 CLSGCTLNGKVFNQ
+589 CLSGCTLSGKVFNQ

-690 HTFSGYYTG
+690 YTFSGYYTG

-720 TTGNRT
+720 TTSNRT
-726 LYAKWTVST
+726 LYAKWTLNT
-735 KNMYVNSDIGLNC
+735 KKMYVNDINGLYC
-748 RLSPSTS
+748 MSKS
-755 GTIKTAFVCGALITV
+755 GGGERIKLFSCGDVITV
-770 NADPTNGWYYVP
+770 KANSEPNGWYYVP
-782 DSSCYS
+782 NLGCYS
-788 SGEYLSTKKP
+788 SGEYLSDTL
-798 TNCPSSGGGSTG
+798 TVNCSGGTPSGS
-810 GGTAGCGALCNC
+810 GCGIPCSCN
-822 KDGKIQLIGDCTDG
+822 GEYLVFSSSCTADQ
-836 KAAPILKNYTCKNG
+836 KSYYMKKYYCRNG
-850 YLYTKGGAK
+850 YVYNRDNNQIASGCA
-859 ACQ
+859 

>member
-1 MKLNRK
+1 MKLNKK
-7 GYTLIELLAVV
+7 GYTLIELLVV
-18 VVIGLILGFATFG
+18 IVVIGLILGFATFG

-68 WKNIIDKEEK
+68 WKNIIDKEDK

-237 KKIKEP
+237 KKIKDP

-253 EYKNDGINGEAG
+253 EYKNDGINGETG

-352 GTADTIGGVA
+352 GTADTIDGVA

-376 CSVTSPSI
+376 CSVTSPSV

-477 ATYQPGGTYSDN
+477 ATYQPGGKYSDN

-517 STNASGKIYKWKQ
+517 STNASGNIYKWKQ

-549 FFTLKYGSSTDRDGL
+549 FFTLNYGSSTDRDGL
-564 PNYNNSKYLNIT
+564 PNYNNLKYLNIT

-726 LYAKWTVST
+726 LYAKWTLNT
-735 KNMYVNSDIGLNC
+735 KKMYVNDINGLYC
-748 RLSPSTS
+748 MSKSGGGERIRLFS
-755 GTIKTAFVCGALITV
+755 CGDVITV
-770 NADPTNGWYYVP
+770 KANSEPNGWYYVP
-782 DSSCYS
+782 NLGCYS
-788 SGEYLSTKKP
+788 SGEYLSDTL
-798 TNCPSSGGGSTG
+798 TVNCSGGTPSGS
-810 GGTAGCGALCNC
+810 GCGIPCSCNGE
-822 KDGKIQLIGDCTDG
+822 DLVFSSSCTADQ
-836 KAAPILKNYTCKNG
+836 KSYYMKKYYCRNG
-850 YLYTKGGAK
+850 YVYNRDNNQIASGCA
-859 ACQ
+859 

>member
-1 MKLNRK
+1 MKLNKK
-7 GYTLIELLAVV
+7 GYTLIELLVV
-18 VVIGLILGFATFG
+18 IVVIGLILGFATFG

-352 GTADTIGGVA
+352 GTADTIDGVA

-376 CSVTSPSI
+376 CSVTSPSV

-409 SKSISA
+409 SKSIST

-549 FFTLKYGSSTDRDGL
+549 FFTLKYGSSTNSDGL

-589 CLSGCTLNGKVFNQ
+589 CLSGCTLSGKVFNQ

-690 HTFSGYYTG
+690 YTFSGYYTG

-726 LYAKWTVST
+726 LYAKWTLNT
-735 KNMYVNSDIGLNC
+735 KKMYVNDINGLYC
-748 RLSPSTS
+748 MSKPGGGERLRLFSC
-755 GTIKTAFVCGALITV
+755 GTVITV
-770 NADPTNGWYYVP
+770 EVNPTNGWYKVP
-782 DSSCYS
+782 DLGCYS
-788 SGEYLSTKKP
+788 SGAYLSDTLTVSCSGGNP
-798 TNCPSSGGGSTG
+798 SGNGCGIPCSCNSSGGLIFSSSC
-810 GGTAGCGALCNC
+810 TADQKSYYMKKYYCR
-822 KDGKIQLIGDCTDG
+822 
-836 KAAPILKNYTCKNG
+836 NG
-850 YLYTKGGAK
+850 YVYNRDNNQIASGCA
-859 ACQ
+859 

>member
-1 MKLNRK
+1 MKLNKK
-7 GYTLIELLAVV
+7 GYTLIELLVV
-18 VVIGLILGFATFG
+18 IVVIGLILGFATFG

-237 KKIKEP
+237 KKIKDP

-265 YYFNSMIK
+265 YYFNSTIK
-273 GTSNKDVQECTL
+273 GTSDKDVQECTL

-376 CSVTSPSI
+376 CSVTSPSV

-409 SKSISA
+409 SKSIST

-464 TFQGWGTSSSATT
+464 TFRGWGTSSSATT

-517 STNASGKIYKWKQ
+517 STNASGNIYKWKQ

-549 FFTLKYGSSTDRDGL
+549 FFTLNYGSSTDRDGL

-589 CLSGCTLNGKVFNQ
+589 CLSGCTLSGKVFNQ

-690 HTFSGYYTG
+690 YTFSGYYTG

-726 LYAKWTVST
+726 LYAKWTLNT
-735 KNMYVNSDIGLNC
+735 KKMYVNDINGLYC
-748 RLSPSTS
+748 MSKSGGGERIRLFS
-755 GTIKTAFVCGALITV
+755 CGDVITV
-770 NADPTNGWYYVP
+770 KANSEPNGWYYVP
-782 DSSCYS
+782 NLGCYS
-788 SGEYLSTKKP
+788 SGEYLSDTL
-798 TNCPSSGGGSTG
+798 TVNCSGGTPSGS
-810 GGTAGCGALCNC
+810 GCGIPCSCNGEDLVFSSSC
-822 KDGKIQLIGDCTDG
+822 TADQKSYYMKKYYCIDGYVYNRDNNQIASGC
-836 KAAPILKNYTCKNG
+836 A
-850 YLYTKGGAK
+850 
-859 ACQ
+859 

>member
-1 MKLNRK
+1 MKLNKK
-7 GYTLIELLAVV
+7 GYTLIELLVV
-18 VVIGLILGFATFG
+18 IVVIGLILGFATFG

-68 WKNIIDKEEK
+68 WKNIIDKEDK

-237 KKIKEP
+237 KKVKEP

-265 YYFNSMIK
+265 YYFNSTIK
-273 GTSNKDVQECTL
+273 GTSDKDVQECTL

-338 AVKEISVYKIVFKK
+338 AVKEISVYKIIFKK
-352 GTADTIGGVA
+352 GSADTIGGVT

-376 CSVTSPSI
+376 CSVISPSI

-424 LNTYTVSYNANG
+424 LNTYTISYNANG

-502 VNIKFSTNSGTVQTS
+502 VNIKFSTNSGSVQTS
-517 STNASGKIYKWKQ
+517 STNASGNIYKWKQ

-549 FFTLKYGSSTDRDGL
+549 FFTLKYGSSTSSDGL

-589 CLSGCTLNGKVFNQ
+589 CLSGCTLSGKVFNQ

-690 HTFSGYYTG
+690 YTFSGYYTG

-726 LYAKWTVST
+726 LYAKWTLNT
-735 KNMYVNSDIGLNC
+735 KKMYVNDINGLYC
-748 RLSPSTS
+748 MSKS
-755 GTIKTAFVCGALITV
+755 GGGERIKLFSCGDVITV
-770 NADPTNGWYYVP
+770 KAKSEDNGWYYVP
-782 DSSCYS
+782 GSKCYS
-788 SGEYLSTKKP
+788 SGTYLSDTL
-798 TNCPSSGGGSTG
+798 TVSCSGGNPSGS
-810 GGTAGCGALCNC
+810 GCGIPCSCN
-822 KDGKIQLIGDCTDG
+822 GKELVFSSSCTL
-836 KAAPILKNYTCKNG
+836 KQKNYYNNLYYCNDNG
-850 YLYTKGGAK
+850 KVYRKSDDNIASGCA
-859 ACQ
+859 

>member
-1 MKLNRK
+1 MKLNKK
-7 GYTLIELLAVV
+7 GYTLIELLVV
-18 VVIGLILGFATFG
+18 IVVIGLILGFATFG

-161 EIDAPFSDAITDSED
+161 EIDVPFSDAITDSED

-237 KKIKEP
+237 KKIKDP

-273 GTSNKDVQECTL
+273 GTSDKDVQECTL

-338 AVKEISVYKIVFKK
+338 SVKEISVYKIVFKK
-352 GTADTIGGVA
+352 GTADTIDGVA

-409 SKSISA
+409 SKSIST

-549 FFTLKYGSSTDRDGL
+549 FFTLKYGSSTNSDGL

-589 CLSGCTLNGKVFNQ
+589 CLSGCTLSGKVFNQ

-726 LYAKWTVST
+726 LYAKWTLNT
-735 KNMYVNSDIGLNC
+735 KKMYVNDINGLYC
-748 RLSPSTS
+748 MSKS
-755 GTIKTAFVCGALITV
+755 GGGERIKLFSCGDVITV
-770 NADPTNGWYYVP
+770 KANSEPNGWYYVP
-782 DSSCYS
+782 NLGCYS
-788 SGEYLSTKKP
+788 SGEYLSDTL
-798 TNCPSSGGGSTG
+798 TVNCSGGTPSGSGCGIPCSCNGEYLVFSSGC
-810 GGTAGCGALCNC
+810 TADQKSYYMKKYYCR
-822 KDGKIQLIGDCTDG
+822 
-836 KAAPILKNYTCKNG
+836 NG
-850 YLYTKGGAK
+850 YVYNRDNNQIASGCA
-859 ACQ
+859 

>member
-1 MKLNRK
+1 MKLNKK
-7 GYTLIELLAVV
+7 GYTLIELLVV
-18 VVIGLILGFATFG
+18 IVVIGLILGFATFG

-68 WKNIIDKEEK
+68 WKNIIDKEDK

-237 KKIKEP
+237 KKIKDP

-253 EYKNDGINGEAG
+253 EYKNDGINGETG
-265 YYFNSMIK
+265 YYFNSTIK
-273 GTSNKDVQECTL
+273 GTSDKDVQECTL

-376 CSVTSPSI
+376 CSVTSPSV

-409 SKSISA
+409 SKSIST

-464 TFQGWGTSSSATT
+464 TFRGWGTSSSATT

-517 STNASGKIYKWKQ
+517 STNASGNIYKWKQ

-589 CLSGCTLNGKVFNQ
+589 CLSGCTLSGKVFNQ

-690 HTFSGYYTG
+690 YTFSGYYTG

-726 LYAKWTVST
+726 LYAKWTLNT
-735 KNMYVNSDIGLNC
+735 KKMYVNDINGLYC
-748 RLSPSTS
+748 MSKS
-755 GTIKTAFVCGALITV
+755 GGGERIKLFSCGDVITV
-770 NADPTNGWYYVP
+770 KANSEPNGWYYVP
-782 DSSCYS
+782 NLGCYS
-788 SGEYLSTKKP
+788 SGEYLSDTL
-798 TNCPSSGGGSTG
+798 TVNCSGGTPSGS
-810 GGTAGCGALCNC
+810 GCGIPCSCNG
-822 KDGKIQLIGDCTDG
+822 KDLVFSSSCTADQKSYYMKKYYCIDG
-836 KAAPILKNYTCKNG
+836 YVYNRDNNQIASGCA
-850 YLYTKGGAK
+850 
-859 ACQ
+859 

>member
-1 MKLNRK
+1 MKLNKK
-7 GYTLIELLAVV
+7 GYTLIELLVV
-18 VVIGLILGFATFG
+18 IVVIGLILGFATFG

-68 WKNIIDKEEK
+68 WKNIIDKEDK

-90 GLLDKKANIK
+90 GLLDKKVNIK

-368 CTAEKSKT
+368 CAAEKSKT
-376 CSVTSPSI
+376 CSVTSPSV

-436 GSGAPASQ
+436 GSRAPASQ

-459 TRVGY
+459 KRVGY

-549 FFTLKYGSSTDRDGL
+549 FFTLKYGSSTNSDGL

-589 CLSGCTLNGKVFNQ
+589 CLSGCTLSGKVFNQ

-726 LYAKWTVST
+726 LYAKWTLNT
-735 KNMYVNSDIGLNC
+735 KKMYVNDINGLYC
-748 RLSPSTS
+748 MSKS
-755 GTIKTAFVCGALITV
+755 GGGERIKLFSCGDVITV

-782 DSSCYS
+782 NLGCYS
-788 SGEYLSTKKP
+788 SGEYLSDTL
-798 TNCPSSGGGSTG
+798 TVNCSGGTPSGS
-810 GGTAGCGALCNC
+810 GCGIPCSCN
-822 KDGKIQLIGDCTDG
+822 GEYLVFSSSCTADQ
-836 KAAPILKNYTCKNG
+836 KSYYMKKYYCRNG
-850 YLYTKGGAK
+850 YVYNRDNNQIASGCA
-859 ACQ
+859 

>member
-1 MKLNRK
+1 MKLNKK
-7 GYTLIELLAVV
+7 GYTLIELLVV
-18 VVIGLILGFATFG
+18 IVVIGLILGFATFG

-68 WKNIIDKEEK
+68 WKNIIDKEDK

-237 KKIKEP
+237 KKIKDP

-273 GTSNKDVQECTL
+273 GTSDKDVQECTL

-338 AVKEISVYKIVFKK
+338 SVKEISVYKIVFKK

-376 CSVTSPSI
+376 CSVTSPSV

-409 SKSISA
+409 SKSIST

-517 STNASGKIYKWKQ
+517 STNASGNIYKWKQ

-549 FFTLKYGSSTDRDGL
+549 FFTLNYGSSTDRDGL
-564 PNYNNSKYLNIT
+564 PNYNNLKYLNIT

-690 HTFSGYYTG
+690 YTFSGYYTG

-726 LYAKWTVST
+726 LYAKWTLNT
-735 KNMYVNSDIGLNC
+735 KKMYVNDINGLYC
-748 RLSPSTS
+748 MSKSGGGERIRLFS
-755 GTIKTAFVCGALITV
+755 CGDVITV
-770 NADPTNGWYYVP
+770 KANSEPNGWYYVP
-782 DSSCYS
+782 NLGCYS
-788 SGEYLSTKKP
+788 SGEYLSDTL
-798 TNCPSSGGGSTG
+798 TVNCSGGTPSGS
-810 GGTAGCGALCNC
+810 GCGIPCSCNGE
-822 KDGKIQLIGDCTDG
+822 DLVFSSSCTADQ
-836 KAAPILKNYTCKNG
+836 KSYYMKKYYCRNG
-850 YLYTKGGAK
+850 YVYNRDNNQIASGCA
-859 ACQ
+859 

>member
-18 VVIGLILGFATFG
+18 VVIGLVIGLSAYGVIT
-31 IIKAYNNSKGKASD
+31 AYNNSKGKATIISESSIKKSASVFSEEKANDSDRWID
-45 ISEGSIIDAGET
+45 ISSG
-57 YANEKTNDENY
+57 
-68 WKNIIDKEEK
+68 K
-78 YFCVTIEELMNK
+78 YFCTTIEELMNN
-90 GLLDKKANIK
+90 GLLDKKAKLEGNNVK
-100 SDKFNIHS
+100 KYS
-108 YVLVKKNKVTS
+108 YIVIKKNKVTL
-119 VNSNGEI
+119 VNSDPRLLI
-126 LTDINSDDYKVCSGS
+126 SDNSEEEEYKVCTGN
-141 ISDEKI
+141 IKNEEIKT
-147 ISYPKLDKGDSYTD
+147 YPSLDTGTSYTD
-161 EIDAPFSDAITDSED
+161 EIRTPFTDGEAESS
-176 EITDR
+176 ITDR
-181 VCMYGDSSANIKET
+181 KCLYGDTSGIINKE
-195 GTIEGNDCKLLGL
+195 GKVVNNECVFDNL
-208 KQNSIYYLRVC
+208 KDDTDYYIRVC
-219 MKTSRGNY
+219 METEKNSTM
-227 LCSNTESRTT
+227 CSNTESRTT
-237 KKIKEP
+237 KKIKDP

-265 YYFNSMIK
+265 YYFNSTIK

-352 GTADTIGGVA
+352 GTADTIDGVA

-549 FFTLKYGSSTDRDGL
+549 FFTLKYGSSTNSDGL

-589 CLSGCTLNGKVFNQ
+589 CLSGCTLSGKVFNQ

-690 HTFSGYYTG
+690 YTFSGYYTG

-720 TTGNRT
+720 TTGNRA
-726 LYAKWTVST
+726 LYAKWTLNT
-735 KNMYVNSDIGLNC
+735 KKMYVNDINGLYC
-748 RLSPSTS
+748 MSKS
-755 GTIKTAFVCGALITV
+755 GGGERIKLFSCGDVITV
-770 NADPTNGWYYVP
+770 KANSEPNGWYYVP
-782 DSSCYS
+782 NLGCYS
-788 SGEYLSTKKP
+788 SGEYLSDTL
-798 TNCPSSGGGSTG
+798 TVNCSGGTPSGSGCGIPCSCNGEYLVFSSGC
-810 GGTAGCGALCNC
+810 TADQKSYYMKKYYCR
-822 KDGKIQLIGDCTDG
+822 
-836 KAAPILKNYTCKNG
+836 NG
-850 YLYTKGGAK
+850 YVYNRDNNQIASGCA
-859 ACQ
+859 

>member
-1 MKLNRK
+1 MKLNKK
-7 GYTLIELLAVV
+7 GYTLIELLVV
-18 VVIGLILGFATFG
+18 IVVIGLILGFATFG
-31 IIKAYNNSKGKASD
+31 IIKAYNNSKGKTSD

-237 KKIKEP
+237 KKIKDP

-376 CSVTSPSI
+376 CSVTSPSV

-409 SKSISA
+409 SKSIST

-436 GSGAPASQ
+436 GSRAPASQ

-517 STNASGKIYKWKQ
+517 STNASGNIYKWKQ

-549 FFTLKYGSSTDRDGL
+549 FFTLKYGSSTNSDGL
-564 PNYNNSKYLNIT
+564 PNYNNLKYLNIT

-726 LYAKWTVST
+726 LYAKWTLNT
-735 KNMYVNSDIGLNC
+735 KKMYVNDINGLYC
-748 RLSPSTS
+748 MSKS
-755 GTIKTAFVCGALITV
+755 GGGERIKLFSCGDVITV
-770 NADPTNGWYYVP
+770 KANSEPNGWYYVP
-782 DSSCYS
+782 NLGCYS
-788 SGEYLSTKKP
+788 SGEYLRDTL
-798 TNCPSSGGGSTG
+798 TVNCSGGTPSGSGCGIPCSCNGEYLVFSSGC
-810 GGTAGCGALCNC
+810 TADQKSYYMKKYYCR
-822 KDGKIQLIGDCTDG
+822 
-836 KAAPILKNYTCKNG
+836 NG
-850 YLYTKGGAK
+850 YVYNRDNNQIASGCA
-859 ACQ
+859 

>member
-1 MKLNRK
+1 MKLNKK
-7 GYTLIELLAVV
+7 GYTLIELLVV
-18 VVIGLILGFATFG
+18 IVVIGLILGFATFG

-68 WKNIIDKEEK
+68 WKNIIDKEDK

-237 KKIKEP
+237 KKIKDP

-253 EYKNDGINGEAG
+253 EYKNDGINGETG

-376 CSVTSPSI
+376 CSVTSPSV

-409 SKSISA
+409 SKSIST

-477 ATYQPGGTYSDN
+477 ATYQPGGTYSNN

-517 STNASGKIYKWKQ
+517 STNASGNIYKWKQ

-549 FFTLKYGSSTDRDGL
+549 FFTLNYGSSTNSDGL
-564 PNYNNSKYLNIT
+564 PNYNNLKYLNIT

-726 LYAKWTVST
+726 LYAKWTLNT
-735 KNMYVNSDIGLNC
+735 KKMYVNDINGLYC
-748 RLSPSTS
+748 MSKSGGGERIRLFS
-755 GTIKTAFVCGALITV
+755 CGDVITV
-770 NADPTNGWYYVP
+770 KANSEPNGWYYVP
-782 DSSCYS
+782 NLGCYS
-788 SGEYLSTKKP
+788 SGEYLSDTL
-798 TNCPSSGGGSTG
+798 TVNCSGGTPSGS
-810 GGTAGCGALCNC
+810 GCGIPCSCNGE
-822 KDGKIQLIGDCTDG
+822 DLVFSSSCTADQ
-836 KAAPILKNYTCKNG
+836 KSYYMKKYYCRNG
-850 YLYTKGGAK
+850 YVYNRDNNQIASGCA
-859 ACQ
+859 

>member
-18 VVIGLILGFATFG
+18 VVIGLVIGLSTYGVIT
-31 IIKAYNNSKGKASD
+31 AYNNSKGKATIISESSIKKSASVFSEEKANDSDRWID
-45 ISEGSIIDAGET
+45 ISSG
-57 YANEKTNDENY
+57 
-68 WKNIIDKEEK
+68 K
-78 YFCVTIEELMNK
+78 YFCTTIEELMNN
-90 GLLDKKANIK
+90 GLLDKKAKLEGNNVK
-100 SDKFNIHS
+100 KYS
-108 YVLVKKNKVTS
+108 YIVIKKNKVTL
-119 VNSNGEI
+119 VNSDPRLLI
-126 LTDINSDDYKVCSGS
+126 SDNSEEEEYKVCTGN
-141 ISDEKI
+141 IKNEEIKT
-147 ISYPKLDKGDSYTD
+147 YPSLDTGTSYTD
-161 EIDAPFSDAITDSED
+161 EIRTPFTDGEAESS
-176 EITDR
+176 ITDR
-181 VCMYGDSSANIKET
+181 KCLYGDTSGSINKE
-195 GTIEGNDCKLLGL
+195 GRVVNNKCVFDNL
-208 KQNSIYYLRVC
+208 KDDTDYYIRVC
-219 MKTSRGNY
+219 METEKNSTM
-227 LCSNTESRTT
+227 CSNTESRTT
-237 KKIKEP
+237 KKIKDP

-253 EYKNDGINGEAG
+253 EYKNDGINGKAG
-265 YYFNSMIK
+265 YYFNSTIK
-273 GTSNKDVQECTL
+273 GTSDKDVQECTL

-338 AVKEISVYKIVFKK
+338 AVKEISVYKIIFKK

-376 CSVTSPSI
+376 CSVTSPSV

-517 STNASGKIYKWKQ
+517 STNASGNIYKWKQ

-549 FFTLKYGSSTDRDGL
+549 FFTLNYGSSTDRDGL
-564 PNYNNSKYLNIT
+564 PNYNNLKYLNIT

-589 CLSGCTLNGKVFNQ
+589 CLSGCTLN
-603 ATVYKA
+603 
-609 SDFCDA
+609 
-615 SKGDCTVTLGV
+615 
-626 NWVAST
+626 
-632 YTITLDSQGAT
+632 
-643 SSGTTKV
+643 
-650 YYQYNTTKTING
+650 
-662 TVCYYYTNSTLTNC
+662 
-676 LSNGYNITKPTKTN
+676 
-690 HTFSGYYTG
+690 
-699 TNGSGTNYV
+699 
-708 NSSGTFINNVYK
+708 
-720 TTGNRT
+720 
-726 LYAKWTVST
+726 
-735 KNMYVNSDIGLNC
+735 
-748 RLSPSTS
+748 
-755 GTIKTAFVCGALITV
+755 
-770 NADPTNGWYYVP
+770 
-782 DSSCYS
+782 
-788 SGEYLSTKKP
+788 
-798 TNCPSSGGGSTG
+798 
-810 GGTAGCGALCNC
+810 
-822 KDGKIQLIGDCTDG
+822 
-836 KAAPILKNYTCKNG
+836 
-850 YLYTKGGAK
+850 
-859 ACQ
+859 